1 MALKNFGTAK
11 TPFYEEDK
19 ALFEITLGKLP
30 KRKKD
35 AEKMAE
41 GIGGLLL
48 GRMGHTIFNT
58 LGFFL
63 ELSIQE
69 RVIKNYH
76 AGTISAGLAKL
87 LKKNLPKAEEN
98 LFANF
103 KAWQDLISK
112 RIQEGKADFSS
123 FKGPQDTGETWILR
137 YAINPYILSIYMKD
151 SLPDT
156 ESTMK
161 DRKAE
166 AAQRVREALAAA
178 LDETTAEQSGKQPQK
193 EVALLKYVKALEH
206 LYAIRTGAEPELHF
220 VLPEQIAFYMNPVT
234 GEVIDLRPYAEE
246 IHSLIAPV
254 SWRYILDYTGV
265 ITDYLAKRK
274 ELNKEA
280 QRRKSIFDNAFIKMF
295 NSTPTNKLV
304 NLNTTVSGSTQKNTE
319 YFQQNLFEDEWN
331 YKNGGTEFYLPI
343 KTLSGTVL
351 PPVFSTSTQ
360 KTMHFIGLLFTA
372 HNSAKRPDTV
382 FPVVETSVR
391 EYMAATGRKMTV
403 NNVKEAAKI
412 LKRDLDTLA
421 KISIKYNDKKY
432 SLSRVN
438 PFAET
443 HIERGKIKVVLAPTF
458 AEFLVQTTGFLMN
471 YPAALLKLKEN
482 NSNIYPLGYKLALNR
497 SNDANIRKG
506 KANILSVPVCLE
518 SCPGIPSIEKVR
530 KDGRS
535 PANRIIEP
543 FEKALDSL
551 QQQGILERWEYC
563 LAKGEP
569 LGQPAVTDYNYFTS
583 LYILYEIKDFPI
595 EEELP
600 RIQTTAEKRK
610 KRRER
615 IERFTDSAIAKNRA
629 NKTAE

>member
-1 MALKNFGTAK
+1 MALKNYGTAE

-19 ALFEITLGKLP
+19 TLFEIMLGKLP

-35 AEKMAE
+35 AERMAE
-41 GIGGLLL
+41 GIGAILL
-48 GRMGHTIFNT
+48 GRMGHSIFDT

-69 RVIKNYH
+69 RVIQNYH
-76 AGTISAGLAKL
+76 AGAISAGLSKI
-87 LKKNLPKAEEN
+87 LKKNLPKVEEN
-98 LFANF
+98 LFTNF
-103 KAWQDLISK
+103 KAWQELISE

-123 FKGPQDTGETWILR
+123 FKGPQDAGETWILR

-151 SLPDT
+151 SLPVT

-166 AAQRVREALAAA
+166 AAQRVREAVAAA
-178 LDETTAEQSGKQPQK
+178 LDETTAEQSGKKAQK
-193 EVALLKYVKALEH
+193 ETALLKYVKALEH
-206 LYAIRTGAEPELHF
+206 LYEIRTGAEPELHF
-220 VLPEQIAFYMNPVT
+220 VLPERIAFYMNPVT

-274 ELNKEA
+274 ELQKEA
-280 QRRKSIFDNAFIKMF
+280 QHRKSIFDKAFIKMF
-295 NSTPTNKLV
+295 NSTPTNELV
-304 NLNTTVSGSTQKNTE
+304 NLNTTISGDTQKNTE
-319 YFQQNLFEDEWN
+319 YFQQNLFEGEWN
-331 YKNGGTEFYLPI
+331 YKKGGTEVFLPI
-343 KTLSGTVL
+343 KMSAGNVL
-351 PPVFSTSTQ
+351 PPIFSTSTQ
-360 KTMHFIGLLFTA
+360 KTMHFISLLFTA
-372 HNSAKRPDTV
+372 HNSAKRPDNV
-382 FPVVETSVR
+382 FPIVETSVR
-391 EYMAATGRKMTV
+391 EYMAATGRKQTL
-403 NNVKEAAKI
+403 NNVKETTKI

-421 KISIKYNDKKY
+421 KISLKYNDKKY

-443 HIERGKIKVVLAPTF
+443 HMERGKIKVVLAPTF
-458 AEFLVQTTGFLMN
+458 AEFLVKTTGFLMN

-518 SCPGIPSIEKVR
+518 ACLGLPDIESVK
-530 KDGRS
+530 KQHNS
-535 PANRIIEP
+535 PAKRIIEP

-551 QQQGILERWEYC
+551 QQQGVLERWEYC
-563 LAKGEP
+563 QAKGEP

-583 LYILYEIKDFPI
+583 LYILYEIKDFP
-595 EEELP
+595 
-600 RIQTTAEKRK
+600 
-610 KRRER
+610 
-615 IERFTDSAIAKNRA
+615 
-629 NKTAE
+629 